1 MSQLNATDSVE
12 AIDDFLLKFVNN
24 RGGLPERTKTPVLRI
39 NTPEVN
45 PAAVNQVRP
54 GGVAWRVVA
63 VACQLACAF

>member
-45 PAAVNQVRP
+45 PAAVNQVRLE
-54 GGVAWRVVA
+54 GVKP
-63 VACQLACAF
+63 